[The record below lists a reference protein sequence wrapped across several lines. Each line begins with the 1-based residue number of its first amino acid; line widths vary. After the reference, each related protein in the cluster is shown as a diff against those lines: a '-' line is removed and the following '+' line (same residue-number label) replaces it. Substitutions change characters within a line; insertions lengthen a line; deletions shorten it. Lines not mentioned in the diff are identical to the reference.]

1 MIKKLAER
9 IVDWQTEKHFLSE
22 GERGLYE
29 YAYEVTINQVINI
42 LIAVLIA
49 VLFRAPMPVF
59 VFLVSYIPLRS
70 YCGGHHARTNEGC
83 TVVSAILL
91 CLVCI
96 LYRVFPE
103 NMDIIIQPMAY
114 IISGLL
120 IIRYA
125 PVEDANKP
133 LVEKEVVRYRK
144 IGRCLWLAEAL
155 IGMSLFFIQSRAGV
169 VLAFSHMILCV
180 MLCWG
185 VLANRKLNKEKGCR
199 ETGRPK

>member
-9 IVDWQTEKHFLSE
+9 IVAWQTEKHFLSE
-22 GERGLYE
+22 RERGLYE
-29 YAYEVTINQVINI
+29 YGYEVMLNQVINI

-59 VFLVSYIPLRS
+59 VFLISYIPLRS

-91 CLVCI
+91 CLICI

-103 NMDIIIQPMAY
+103 TIDNIIQPMAY
-114 IISGLL
+114 IISGWL

-125 PVEDANKP
+125 PVEDVNKP

-144 IGRCLWLAEAL
+144 MGRCVWFVESL
-155 IGMSLFFIQSRAGV
+155 IGVSLFFIQSRIGV
-169 VLAFSHMILCV
+169 VLALSHMVLCV
-180 MLCWG
+180 MLYWG
-185 VLANRKLNKEKGCR
+185 VLVNRKLKQ
-199 ETGRPK
+199 